1 MSVLDL
7 KKKYMTTNT
16 YIEIE
21 EIRPKYKNSK
31 HGDNMESR
39 VMIMLWNATTSLPLI
54 ESGWVIE

>member
-1 MSVLDL
+1 MMSVLDL
-7 KKKYMTTNT
+7 KKKYITTNT

-54 ESGWVIE
+54 ESG